1 MKRIAVAA
9 LLLAAACGS
18 SSGTKPAATTVAPND
33 PQLANL
39 QTSMT
44 ELLERLDVMND
55 RITRLEKANED
66 RAAAPA
72 ARSVSPAA
80 STTPAPVLG
89 GGPAHTTTQPTRP
102 QQSAPPQQQA
112 PLRSAGIADNYRNAI
127 VLFGKNR
134 YPEARAMF
142 QQVFDADPSGEL
154 ADNALFWIGETYF
167 AASDYNNAI
176 RYYKRVTDEYGDQN
190 KAPDAMFKLAL
201 AYEKTSDL
209 ALARTTLQEVI
220 ARYPY
225 SAPATSAKSE
235 LNRIKY

>member
-1 MKRIAVAA
+1 MKR
-9 LLLAAACGS
+9 LAAGIFLVATACGS
-18 SSGTKPAATTVAPND
+18 SSDSKPPAASPDPN
-33 PQLANL
+33 QIATL
-39 QTSMT
+39 QASMT

-55 RITRLEKANED
+55 RITRLEKASEEKGVA
-66 RAAAPA
+66 AAAPA
-72 ARSVSPAA
+72 ADSGTRRSTAVTAAAPAVAAQRSVK
-80 STTPAPVLG
+80 
-89 GGPAHTTTQPTRP
+89 
-102 QQSAPPQQQA
+102 SAQ
-112 PLRSAGIADNYRNAI
+112 IADLYRNGI
-127 VLFGKNR
+127 LLFGKNR
-134 YPEARAMF
+134 LAEARAAF

-167 AASDYNNAI
+167 GTNDFNNAI
-176 RYYKRVTDEYGDQN
+176 RFYKRVADEYGDQN

-225 SAPATSAKSE
+225 SAPAASAKSE

>member
-1 MKRIAVAA
+1 MKRIAVAT

-18 SSGTKPAATTVAPND
+18 SSGTKPAATPVTVND
-33 PQLANL
+33 PQVASL

-55 RITRLEKANED
+55 RITRLEKASED
-66 RAAAPA
+66 RAAAVTPTPRTTTPPPVRPATPAQQPA
-72 ARSVSPAA
+72 AA
-80 STTPAPVLG
+80 
-89 GGPAHTTTQPTRP
+89 QP
-102 QQSAPPQQQA
+102 QQ
-112 PLRSAGIADNYRNAI
+112 PLRSAGIADSYRNAL

-134 YPEARAMF
+134 YPEARSIF

-154 ADNALFWIGETYF
+154 ADNALFWIGETYY
-167 AASDYNNAI
+167 AGADYNNAI
-176 RYYKRVTDEYGDQN
+176 RFYKRVTDEYGDQN
-190 KAPDAMFKLAL
+190 KAPDALLKLAL

-225 SAPATSAKSE
+225 SAPASSAKSE